1 MHIVADQ
8 WGIEYCMSTHTIPRL
23 ARRRRRRK
31 HRKLKLAVAVFCC
44 IIIFFM
50 VYFMRNVTAVFLSV
64 SEASVLAMN
73 TIAVNEAISSVLSE
87 GVEYDDLITIT
98 RDSDGNISSLTANT
112 TLINGL
118 ARRINRLARENF
130 AALSEEGVSVPLGAL
145 TGIEALAGFG
155 PSINIKIIPVN
166 RIESRF
172 VSQFTSAGINQTL
185 HSLVIQVVAE
195 ISIILPSQTV
205 KKTAVSEVLVTES
218 VIRGNIPDVYLQGG
232 WLSGGGGLIPE
243 G

>member
-1 MHIVADQ
+1 MHIAAGQ
-8 WGIEYCMSTHTIPRL
+8 YGIEYCMSAYTLSRR
-23 ARRRRRRK
+23 ARRRRRGK
-31 HRKLKLAVAVFCC
+31 HRKLKLAVAVLCGV
-44 IIIFFM
+44 IIFFS

-73 TIAVNEAISSVLSE
+73 TIAINEAISSVLAE

-98 RDSDGNISSLTANT
+98 RDDDGNVSSITANT
-112 TLINGL
+112 AAINEL
-118 ARRINRLARENF
+118 ARNVNRLARENF

-166 RIESRF
+166 SIDSRF

-185 HSLVIQVVAE
+185 HSLIIQVVAE

-205 KKTAVSEVLVTES
+205 KKTSVSEVLVAES
-218 VIRGNIPDVYLQGG
+218 VIRGTIPDVYLQGG
-232 WLSGGGGLIPE
+232 WLSGGGGLIPVE
-243 G
+243 